1 MSGDVL
7 SCYSSGRV
15 TSVSWV
21 EARETIMHPVIHTTA
36 PTTRNNLTLT
46 VRAAAAKKCY
56 LSGILQA
63 EILEWVAMSSS
74 RKGT

>member
-21 EARETIMHPVIHTTA
+21 EARETIVHPVIHTTA
-36 PTTRNNLTLT
+36 PTMRNNLALT
-46 VRAAAAKKCY
+46 VCAAAAKN
-56 LSGILQA
+56 A
-63 EILEWVAMSSS
+63 TLEAVTSVRVSVYN
-74 RKGT
+74 